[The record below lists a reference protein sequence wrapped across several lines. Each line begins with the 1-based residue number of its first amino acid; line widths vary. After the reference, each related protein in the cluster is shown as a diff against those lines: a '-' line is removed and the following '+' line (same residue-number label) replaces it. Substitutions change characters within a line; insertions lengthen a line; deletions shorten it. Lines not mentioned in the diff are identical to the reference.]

1 MVQTNGGTKHI
12 LKCPPPPLIS
22 LSVAPSLSL
31 CSFFSLSILSF
42 ISLSLSVCVRVC
54 ICFARTFKNKDI
66 ERGNNLEKRNNAKE
80 ESEGH
85 EEDKEVK
92 NENADERYNVCI
104 RDLGKINLI

>member
-12 LKCPPPPLIS
+12 LKCPPPPL
-22 LSVAPSLSL
+22 
-31 CSFFSLSILSF
+31 

-85 EEDKEVK
+85 EENKEVK